1 MLKREYRRASAVIQD
16 LSFTTKWLI
25 DSHHAAARIQPSG
38 WGSIIRRCGQKI
50 TGRDTRASISS
61 RFLRPFNGCVPQPE
75 KKRRLFD
82 SHNPNSLMVAELR
95 ATISKVPG
103 RENQGHWKSKE
114 KYPRRRRPNFGFYCR
129 VSTVLLVV

>member
-1 MLKREYRRASAVIQD
+1 MPRQEFSQSAS
-16 LSFTTKWLI
+16 
-25 DSHHAAARIQPSG
+25 
-38 WGSIIRRCGQKI
+38 GSIIRWGAEKI

-95 ATISKVPG
+95 ATISKLPV
-103 RENQGHWKSKE
+103 RENHGHWKSKE
-114 KYPRRRRPNFGFYCR
+114 KYSGWRRSNFGFY
-129 VSTVLLVV
+129 